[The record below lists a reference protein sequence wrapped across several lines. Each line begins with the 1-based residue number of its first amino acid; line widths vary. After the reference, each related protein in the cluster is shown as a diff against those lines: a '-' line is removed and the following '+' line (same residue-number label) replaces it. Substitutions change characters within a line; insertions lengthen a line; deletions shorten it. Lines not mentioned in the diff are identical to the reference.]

1 MKEPK
6 ENHPIDH
13 LFAGKLKNHEQVPR
27 SEAWNKLESR
37 LNNSHTQRKGLP
49 LWARYSAAAS
59 VGVLLLAGWWMIQ
72 PSTTSRGPELAVEKP
87 QVVQP
92 IATPQQE
99 AKPEVTPNAVETTI
113 ERTPQAELA
122 ITKRKA
128 QPAKVV
134 EPKTRPVPVEEQ
146 LAVATPT
153 VSPTPQTAETKPSV
167 NVATNAP
174 EEMVARAV
182 TKTQEAVEP
191 KVFIVKVTETSEAAP
206 GEARDEAMGKR
217 SKGKFFSRLAK
228 GIKHIQ
234 EGEWKEV
241 GLDGKM
247 IMARTEDN
255 LFKKN

>member
-13 LFAGKLKNHEQVPR
+13 LFARKLKDHEQVPR

-49 LWARYSAAAS
+49 LWAKYSAAAS
-59 VGVLLLAGWWMIQ
+59 VAVLLLAGWWMIQ
-72 PSTTSRGPELAVEKP
+72 PATTAMGPELAVEKP
-87 QVVQP
+87 QVVRP
-92 IATPQQE
+92 ITTPPQE
-99 AKPEVTPNAVETTI
+99 AEPVVTPNPVEITP
-113 ERTPQAELA
+113 ERAPQVELA
-122 ITKRKA
+122 VTKKKEPRAKA
-128 QPAKVV
+128 L
-134 EPKTRPVPVEEQ
+134 EPRPRAISAQEQ
-146 LAVATPT
+146 LVAATPVT
-153 VSPTPQTAETKPSV
+153 SPTPQTLDTKPSV
-167 NVATNAP
+167 SVAPSAP
-174 EEMVARAV
+174 VEMVAQAA
-182 TKTQEAVEP
+182 TKTQEVAEQ
-191 KVFIVKVTETSEAAP
+191 KVFIVKVTETDEAAS
-206 GEARDEAMGKR
+206 GIAQDEALGKR

-241 GLDGKM
+241 GLDGKT